1 MESRSPRLI
10 DISRAVSPD
19 TLLHLVP
26 EGPITACDFYV
37 DGAENGLEVT
47 GGYQLG
53 RIMNIDHHAPTRR
66 MSRQVSSTNLALAH
80 LAGSGEPAAVGTV
93 VINHT
98 DCDSV
103 LSAALLCGRLEPD
116 ARYGTAA
123 LAADHTG
130 EENPIADLLQAL
142 DPLRDF
148 EFSLN
153 SLALLERG
161 RPLSP
166 TAAEMVSRRAF
177 KRLRAAE
184 FVAAGAFERRG
195 CLAFA
200 SLPERIDSTF
210 LPALL
215 PDACVILVFLPTGV
229 EGRQEAK
236 LRLGLAAPPGL
247 ALHDLGI
254 GEFDPAFGGRWNA
267 GANRR
272 AGGTTLPIDAYV
284 AALEQRLTRALDTE
298 SA

>member
-1 MESRSPRLI
+1 MAEFTSPRLI
-10 DISRAVSPD
+10 DVSRAVSPD
-19 TLLHLVP
+19 TLLGLVP
-26 EGPITACDFYV
+26 EGRITACDFYV
-37 DGAENGLEVT
+37 SGAETGVEVP

-53 RIMNIDHHAPTRR
+53 RILNIDHHAPATR
-66 MSRQVSSTNLALAH
+66 MARQVSSTNLALTH
-80 LAGSGEPAAVGTV
+80 LAESGQPVSEGAV

-103 LSAALLCGRLEPD
+103 LSAALLCGLLEPD

-123 LAADHTG
+123 IAADHTG

-148 EFSLN
+148 EFSMS
-153 SLALLERG
+153 SLTRLEQG

-166 TAAEMVSRRAF
+166 TAAEMVSRRALH
-177 KRLRAAE
+177 RQRAAE
-184 FVAAGAFERRG
+184 FVAGGAFERRG

-229 EGRQEAK
+229 EGHREAK

-247 ALHDLGI
+247 TLHDLRI
-254 GEFDPAFGGRWNA
+254 EEFDPAFGGRWNA

-272 AGGTTLPIDAYV
+272 AGGTTLPIEAYV
-284 AALEQRLTRALDTE
+284 AALEQRLTRALV
-298 SA
+298 